1 MTQRTPR
8 QPGAFVLLIGLLAL
22 LLTLGQPARAADAEA
37 LIEQAKTQ
45 LQTDRFLE
53 ALASSREA
61 ARAAPG
67 DFRSHYYVGLAFLGL
82 ARFEE
87 ATAAARQALALAPA
101 ASKPGVEKLVTV
113 IQTRRTGSDLAKAA
127 ASAAKEGLMGLAAQ
141 LYEQAWNAG
150 RSAPEFGLKAAELY
164 ETRLSQPL
172 DAGRVL
178 WQVLAVTA
186 EGSPEAAAADRQ
198 VTRLVPVLRTQATVL
213 LERAANQPRAQA
225 EETIKEAEQLLPDFP
240 SVHLAR
246 LALAAN
252 DNELPA
258 LQSAAKELARRK
270 LASTSAFKGMPRI
283 AHWMDQPPFVSFL
296 ADLVG
301 RTVVGEVQAHLRRL
315 ADEQL
320 AREQANQAQVAARE
334 QARAGRQR
342 AYEAALAEYERDVER
357 HKLRLVQAEQA
368 RVAHRASY
376 EQCEQGCKK
385 RHDGFFWTEYGKLD
399 NCYRFCAERYGGD
412 GPRDPQAP
420 TRPARPAE

>member
-1 MTQRTPR
+1 MTKRTPR

-45 LQTDRFLE
+45 LQADRFLE
-53 ALASSREA
+53 ALASAREA

-87 ATAAARQALALAPA
+87 ATSAARQALNAAPA
-101 ASKPGVEKLVTV
+101 ASKPGVEKLLTV
-113 IQTRRTGSDLAKAA
+113 IQTRRTGSELAKAA
-127 ASAAKEGLMGLAAQ
+127 ASAASEGLMGMAAQ

-178 WQVLAVTA
+178 WQVLAVAA
-186 EGSPEAAAADRQ
+186 EGSPEAAAANRQ
-198 VTRLVPVLRTQATVL
+198 VTRLVPVLRNQAIVL
-213 LERAANQPRAQA
+213 LDRAASQPKAQA
-225 EETIKEAEQLLPDFP
+225 EATIREAEQLLPDFP

-252 DNELPA
+252 DNDLPA

-270 LASTSAFKGMPRI
+270 LASTSAFTAMPRI
-283 AHWMDQPPFVSFL
+283 AHWMEQPAFASFL

-301 RTVVGEVQAHLRRL
+301 RTVAGEVQAHLRRV

-320 AREQANQAQVAARE
+320 AREQARQAQVAARE
-334 QARAGRQR
+334 QARIDRQR
-342 AYEAALAEYERDVER
+342 AYEAALVEYERELER
-357 HKLRLVQAEQA
+357 HKLRLVQAEQG

-376 EQCEQGCKK
+376 EQCDQGCKK

-412 GPRDPQAP
+412 GPKDPSPP
-420 TRPARPAE
+420 TRPPRPAD